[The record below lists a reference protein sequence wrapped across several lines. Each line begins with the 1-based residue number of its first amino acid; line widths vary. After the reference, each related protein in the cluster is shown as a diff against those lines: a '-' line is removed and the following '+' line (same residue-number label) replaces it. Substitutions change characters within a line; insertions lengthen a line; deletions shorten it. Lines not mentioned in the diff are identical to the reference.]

1 MLTLQV
7 IACIGIITGAF
18 LLFQIRLNDF
28 TGNIFHRLLDAP
40 KGIREEILE
49 ETKRRKKSYFR
60 REIEEVQE
68 ILKTTDREE
77 LFPLLC
83 TASLLL
89 FAAGAAI
96 AVMIGNVFLVPVLAC
111 GFLFLPFWYIRLT
124 ASHFKKDV
132 SSELETALSIITTAY
147 LRSEDILTSV
157 EENLEYLNPPVKTV
171 FADFVSRIR
180 LIDPDLEAALE
191 ELKGK
196 IENDVFMEWVDALKS
211 CLYDRSLKT
220 TLTPIV
226 VKLSDMR
233 IVNAELEYLVFEPRK
248 EFITMVVLAVG
259 NIPLLYFLN
268 QSWYDTLM
276 HTIPGQIMLAVT
288 GAIIFVS
295 TACGLF
301 LLLSGILKLPTLRT
315 GRAMM
320 QSGKKEKKLQ
330 KTLDAFYMDGAA
342 YLGKYI
348 GMNAYKKSRM
358 QNVLNAAGLKMTP
371 ETYMAY
377 AYLKAGSIFLLILPA
392 LHVFPLLA
400 ILLVLLGVMV
410 YYKETRKAEEL
421 VREKREQIEGELY
434 RFVSTITQELKNSRD
449 VLSMLEHYKEN
460 AGEMFQK
467 ELDIVCAD
475 MRSSSYEAAL
485 TRFEA
490 RLNSP
495 QLSDVVRGLIGVLRG
510 DDGAVY
516 FQMLTHD
523 FKQAE
528 LQRLKAKAAK
538 IPPKIRVFSF
548 AMLLCFLAT
557 YFAIIGYEII
567 KSMGTLF

>member
-1 MLTLQV
+1 MK
-7 IACIGIITGAF
+7 I
-18 LLFQIRLNDF
+18 
-28 TGNIFHRLLDAP
+28 
-40 KGIREEILE
+40 
-49 ETKRRKKSYFR
+49 
-60 REIEEVQE
+60 
-68 ILKTTDREE
+68 
-77 LFPLLC
+77 
-83 TASLLL
+83 
-89 FAAGAAI
+89 
-96 AVMIGNVFLVPVLAC
+96 VL
-111 GFLFLPFWYIRLT
+111 
-124 ASHFKKDV
+124 
-132 SSELETALSIITTAY
+132 
-147 LRSEDILTSV
+147 
-157 EENLEYLNPPVKTV
+157 
-171 FADFVSRIR
+171 
-180 LIDPDLEAALE
+180 
-191 ELKGK
+191 
-196 IENDVFMEWVDALKS
+196 
-211 CLYDRSLKT
+211 
-220 TLTPIV
+220 IV
-226 VKLSDMR
+226 V
-233 IVNAELEYLVFEPRK
+233 
-248 EFITMVVLAVG
+248 FIL
-259 NIPLLYFLN
+259 
-268 QSWYDTLM
+268 
-276 HTIPGQIMLAVT
+276 
-288 GAIIFVS
+288 

-301 LLLSGILKLPTLRT
+301 LLLSGILKLPPLRT

-400 ILLVLLGVMV
+400 IMLVLLGVMV

>member
-1 MLTLQV
+1 MK
-7 IACIGIITGAF
+7 I
-18 LLFQIRLNDF
+18 
-28 TGNIFHRLLDAP
+28 
-40 KGIREEILE
+40 
-49 ETKRRKKSYFR
+49 
-60 REIEEVQE
+60 
-68 ILKTTDREE
+68 
-77 LFPLLC
+77 
-83 TASLLL
+83 
-89 FAAGAAI
+89 
-96 AVMIGNVFLVPVLAC
+96 VL
-111 GFLFLPFWYIRLT
+111 
-124 ASHFKKDV
+124 
-132 SSELETALSIITTAY
+132 
-147 LRSEDILTSV
+147 
-157 EENLEYLNPPVKTV
+157 
-171 FADFVSRIR
+171 
-180 LIDPDLEAALE
+180 
-191 ELKGK
+191 
-196 IENDVFMEWVDALKS
+196 
-211 CLYDRSLKT
+211 
-220 TLTPIV
+220 IV
-226 VKLSDMR
+226 V
-233 IVNAELEYLVFEPRK
+233 
-248 EFITMVVLAVG
+248 FIL
-259 NIPLLYFLN
+259 
-268 QSWYDTLM
+268 
-276 HTIPGQIMLAVT
+276 
-288 GAIIFVS
+288 

-301 LLLSGILKLPTLRT
+301 LLLSGILKLSTLRT

-460 AGEMFQK
+460 AGEMFQQ

>member
-1 MLTLQV
+1 MK
-7 IACIGIITGAF
+7 I
-18 LLFQIRLNDF
+18 
-28 TGNIFHRLLDAP
+28 
-40 KGIREEILE
+40 
-49 ETKRRKKSYFR
+49 
-60 REIEEVQE
+60 
-68 ILKTTDREE
+68 
-77 LFPLLC
+77 
-83 TASLLL
+83 
-89 FAAGAAI
+89 
-96 AVMIGNVFLVPVLAC
+96 VL
-111 GFLFLPFWYIRLT
+111 
-124 ASHFKKDV
+124 
-132 SSELETALSIITTAY
+132 
-147 LRSEDILTSV
+147 
-157 EENLEYLNPPVKTV
+157 
-171 FADFVSRIR
+171 
-180 LIDPDLEAALE
+180 
-191 ELKGK
+191 
-196 IENDVFMEWVDALKS
+196 
-211 CLYDRSLKT
+211 
-220 TLTPIV
+220 IV
-226 VKLSDMR
+226 V
-233 IVNAELEYLVFEPRK
+233 
-248 EFITMVVLAVG
+248 FIL
-259 NIPLLYFLN
+259 
-268 QSWYDTLM
+268 
-276 HTIPGQIMLAVT
+276 
-288 GAIIFVS
+288 
-295 TACGLF
+295 TACGLC

>member
-1 MLTLQV
+1 MK
-7 IACIGIITGAF
+7 I
-18 LLFQIRLNDF
+18 
-28 TGNIFHRLLDAP
+28 
-40 KGIREEILE
+40 
-49 ETKRRKKSYFR
+49 
-60 REIEEVQE
+60 
-68 ILKTTDREE
+68 
-77 LFPLLC
+77 
-83 TASLLL
+83 
-89 FAAGAAI
+89 
-96 AVMIGNVFLVPVLAC
+96 VL
-111 GFLFLPFWYIRLT
+111 
-124 ASHFKKDV
+124 
-132 SSELETALSIITTAY
+132 
-147 LRSEDILTSV
+147 
-157 EENLEYLNPPVKTV
+157 
-171 FADFVSRIR
+171 
-180 LIDPDLEAALE
+180 
-191 ELKGK
+191 
-196 IENDVFMEWVDALKS
+196 
-211 CLYDRSLKT
+211 
-220 TLTPIV
+220 IV
-226 VKLSDMR
+226 V
-233 IVNAELEYLVFEPRK
+233 
-248 EFITMVVLAVG
+248 FIL
-259 NIPLLYFLN
+259 
-268 QSWYDTLM
+268 
-276 HTIPGQIMLAVT
+276 
-288 GAIIFVS
+288 

-449 VLSMLEHYKEN
+449 VLSMLEHYKE
-460 AGEMFQK
+460 
-467 ELDIVCAD
+467 

>member
-1 MLTLQV
+1 MKIVL
-7 IACIGIITGAF
+7 IIVF
-18 LLFQIRLNDF
+18 
-28 TGNIFHRLLDAP
+28 
-40 KGIREEILE
+40 IL
-49 ETKRRKKSYFR
+49 
-60 REIEEVQE
+60 
-68 ILKTTDREE
+68 
-77 LFPLLC
+77 
-83 TASLLL
+83 
-89 FAAGAAI
+89 
-96 AVMIGNVFLVPVLAC
+96 
-111 GFLFLPFWYIRLT
+111 
-124 ASHFKKDV
+124 
-132 SSELETALSIITTAY
+132 
-147 LRSEDILTSV
+147 
-157 EENLEYLNPPVKTV
+157 
-171 FADFVSRIR
+171 
-180 LIDPDLEAALE
+180 
-191 ELKGK
+191 
-196 IENDVFMEWVDALKS
+196 
-211 CLYDRSLKT
+211 
-220 TLTPIV
+220 
-226 VKLSDMR
+226 
-233 IVNAELEYLVFEPRK
+233 
-248 EFITMVVLAVG
+248 
-259 NIPLLYFLN
+259 
-268 QSWYDTLM
+268 
-276 HTIPGQIMLAVT
+276 
-288 GAIIFVS
+288 
-295 TACGLF
+295 TACG

-400 ILLVLLGVMV
+400 ILLVLLGVIV

>member
-1 MLTLQV
+1 MK
-7 IACIGIITGAF
+7 I
-18 LLFQIRLNDF
+18 
-28 TGNIFHRLLDAP
+28 
-40 KGIREEILE
+40 
-49 ETKRRKKSYFR
+49 
-60 REIEEVQE
+60 
-68 ILKTTDREE
+68 
-77 LFPLLC
+77 
-83 TASLLL
+83 
-89 FAAGAAI
+89 
-96 AVMIGNVFLVPVLAC
+96 VL
-111 GFLFLPFWYIRLT
+111 
-124 ASHFKKDV
+124 
-132 SSELETALSIITTAY
+132 
-147 LRSEDILTSV
+147 
-157 EENLEYLNPPVKTV
+157 
-171 FADFVSRIR
+171 
-180 LIDPDLEAALE
+180 
-191 ELKGK
+191 
-196 IENDVFMEWVDALKS
+196 
-211 CLYDRSLKT
+211 
-220 TLTPIV
+220 IV
-226 VKLSDMR
+226 V
-233 IVNAELEYLVFEPRK
+233 
-248 EFITMVVLAVG
+248 FIL
-259 NIPLLYFLN
+259 
-268 QSWYDTLM
+268 
-276 HTIPGQIMLAVT
+276 
-288 GAIIFVS
+288 
-295 TACGLF
+295 TACGLL

-400 ILLVLLGVMV
+400 ILLVLLGVIV